1 VFSTPEA
8 NVESRNLRHSLAR
21 SDSILL
27 AGTSLTLLETLRNVR
42 GSKVQVISCEKHL
55 LLSLISRPLLG
66 YLLLCS
72 VGFFNPRYKAEGS
85 KVLISFN
92 SAYFYARNRVGNGLL
107 LKKVQK

>member
-42 GSKVQVISCEKHL
+42 GSKVQVISCEK
-55 LLSLISRPLLG
+55 
-66 YLLLCS
+66 YLLL
-72 VGFFNPRYKAEGS
+72 NPKLRVPFGALTPLFGGNFLFLVTKPKVAKYKFLSTPHIFMREI
-85 KVLISFN
+85 VLEMD
-92 SAYFYARNRVGNGLL
+92 FY
-107 LKKVQK
+107 